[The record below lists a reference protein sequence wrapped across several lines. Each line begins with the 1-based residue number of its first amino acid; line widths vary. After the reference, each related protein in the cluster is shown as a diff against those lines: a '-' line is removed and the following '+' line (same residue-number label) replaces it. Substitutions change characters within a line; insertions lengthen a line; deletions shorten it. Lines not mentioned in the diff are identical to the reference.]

1 MMLKA
6 SAMRGAVYLGVYRT
20 HGAPLRAPFASAKLV
35 TTVTS
40 LHFVSKHFEKK
51 IHYSALVALHKDVSN
66 DPSSLDRTQAC
77 VGA

>member
-35 TTVTS
+35 TIVTS
-40 LHFVSKHFEKK
+40 LHLFRNVLRRKYTILLS
-51 IHYSALVALHKDVSN
+51 
-66 DPSSLDRTQAC
+66 
-77 VGA
+77 

>member
-35 TTVTS
+35 T
-40 LHFVSKHFEKK
+40 F
-51 IHYSALVALHKDVSN
+51 
-66 DPSSLDRTQAC
+66 
-77 VGA
+77 